1 MKNEQTS
8 IFDLAK
14 EERIDIKENVLQ
26 VIQAKM
32 VCNKGVTWQELFEG
46 FDEMYVIT
54 FSTGIEFT
62 LQLLDKF
69 KYSEIIYGCE
79 AVLPPGISAVMAV
92 ETEMISKI
100 VKNSSAIKLSQKI
113 DEGKLKLLIS
123 RDTRLHE
130 KVYCLRANDGRT
142 RVVTGSA
149 NMSASAF
156 CGIQRENI
164 IYFDDETAFNY
175 YYSKFKMFSEE
186 CSDEVTKQTVEVAE
200 NLGNG
205 YLENA
210 EDFPIIQNLQKKGA
224 IYLEPSD
231 AGTDEEEKIIAEIKG
246 HEEELRKIMPKP
258 RFKGEKIF
266 ISVEDLMI
274 VKKKQKESIENIKRI
289 KRENPKLHI
298 NYMNKTLS
306 FNDHNMDLFPSKEDV
321 KKDALCIK
329 EFIDGIG
336 TFGEDSDK
344 AQRNYYLFLN
354 WCLCSPFM
362 AYMRMV
368 ASKNGYETIRFPVIG
383 MIYGD
388 SNGGKS
394 TFFKLLD
401 KLMCGRIIPANRN
414 EDFSYSRINALKT
427 ACEGLPIY
435 IDDLAKTQF
444 QNNHEKII
452 KDDEWGIQENFINYP
467 AIAISTNRVPSIT
480 NDISKRIVTC
490 KINVGINNEQCVK
503 NSKKVNDL
511 IKQASTSL
519 FCRYVNRM
527 IDIVLEL
534 EEDIKNNKSHFV
546 DILKESANVLKDIMK
561 ESLGKNLPKYMDD
574 IDYFSYFGEKAI
586 AENAINKIVRAWE
599 SEPERFKVNKKK
611 NILIY
616 SGAADSRYYL
626 KTIADELPRNLDA
639 KLNVETLT
647 MNLKE
652 AQILFACKFR
662 RGIFGKIK

>member
-14 EERIDIKENVLQ
+14 EEKIDIKENVLQ

-92 ETEMISKI
+92 ETKMISKI
-100 VKNSSAIKLSQKI
+100 VKNSSAVKLSQKI

-123 RDTRLHE
+123 RDTRSHE
-130 KVYCLRANDGRT
+130 KVYCLRADDGRK
-142 RVVTGSA
+142 RVITGSA

-164 IYFDDETAFNY
+164 VYFDDETAFDY
-175 YYSKFKMFSEE
+175 FYSKFKLFSEE
-186 CSDEVTKQTVEVAE
+186 CSDEITKETVEVAK
-200 NLGNG
+200 NLDNCN
-205 YLENA
+205 LENA

-224 IYLEPSD
+224 IYLESSD
-231 AGTDEEEKIIAEIKG
+231 SVVDEELKIIAEIKG
-246 HEEELRKIMPKP
+246 HEEDLRKIMPKP
-258 RFKGEKIF
+258 RSKGEKLF
-266 ISVEDLMI
+266 ISDEDLMI

-289 KRENPKLHI
+289 KSNNPKLHI
-298 NYMNKTLS
+298 NYVKKTLS
-306 FNDHNMDLFPSKEDV
+306 FNGHIMDLFPGNEEV
-321 KKDALCIK
+321 RRDALCIK

-336 TFGEDSDK
+336 TFGEGSDR

-368 ASKNGYETIRFPVIG
+368 ASKNEYETIRFPVIG

-401 KLMCGRIIPANRN
+401 KLMCGRIIPANKN

-427 ACEGLPIY
+427 VCEGLPIY

-452 KDDEWGIQENFINYP
+452 KDDEWGIQKNLSNYP

-519 FCRYVNRM
+519 FCRYVNQM

-534 EEDIKNNKSHFV
+534 EEDIKNNKSPFV
-546 DILKESANVLKDIMK
+546 DVLKESANVLKDIME
-561 ESLGKNLPKYMDD
+561 ESLGENLPKYMDD
-574 IDYFSYFGEKAI
+574 IYYFSYFGEKAI
-586 AENAINKIVRAWE
+586 AENSINKIVRAWE
-599 SEPERFKVNKKK
+599 SEPERFKVNRKK
-611 NILIY
+611 NLLIY
-616 SGAADSRYYL
+616 SGDSNSRYYL
-626 KTIADELPRNLDA
+626 KTIADELPRSLDA

-652 AQILFACKFR
+652 AQKLFACKFR
-662 RGIFGKIK
+662 RGIFGKI